1 MSYSDHVRRLQ
12 NLDFKIVDAE
22 RERKAILQQLNLDR
36 IESLNDIRDAK
47 LRQGTIFYSWK

>member
-12 NLDFKIVDAE
+12 NLDFKIEDAE

-36 IESLNDIRDAK
+36 IEPLNDIRDAK